1 MTFNINDYWVLVEYF
16 DNLKK
21 INKKFDNIDS
31 SLYKNKLQEYK
42 IFISDN
48 VHWQHRKEYLTLM
61 TDFLNS
67 KITGVEFEKSFTALH
82 QENEKIVRKI
92 EFDLEKLKRFPFDL
106 RAAGFTAWTSELE
119 LGCDEFFPDLIT
131 EEAPHLFFGFARDEN
146 DFRNFVASILPNIQP
161 YLEE

>member
-21 INKKFDNIDS
+21 KNKKLDNVDS
-31 SLYKNKLQEYK
+31 NLYKNKLQEYK

-48 VHWQHRKEYLTLM
+48 VHWQHRKEYFNLIM
-61 TDFLNS
+61 DFLNS
-67 KITGVEFEKSFTALH
+67 KITAVEFEKSFTTLH

-92 EFDLEKLKRFPFDL
+92 EFDLEKLKCFPFDL

-131 EEAPHLFFGFARDEN
+131 EEAPNLFFGFARDEN
-146 DFRNFVASILPNIQP
+146 DFRNFVASILLNIKQ